1 MEKKYLKVTGKRIYP
16 EGVVCEAE
24 AIVPYYKNGG
34 AAKLPDV
41 PPFNDNIVL
50 HGDDGFNMCYI
61 EYTSDGK
68 VCYFYDDCYEFVDNK
83 IHGERTYWGRHYIFD
98 FELVDKE

>member
-1 MEKKYLKVTGKRIYP
+1 
-16 EGVVCEAE
+16 
-24 AIVPYYKNGG
+24 
-34 AAKLPDV
+34 
-41 PPFNDNIVL
+41 
-50 HGDDGFNMCYI
+50 MCYI